1 MFVWTK
7 EKCLEEA
14 LKYKTKKEFEIGSK
28 MRIMAL
34 TDTDGLTKYAL
45 YGSQSKWIEILGG

>member
-14 LKYKTKKEFEIGSK
+14 LKYKTKKEFEMGSK
-28 MRIMAL
+28 NAYL
-34 TDTDGLTKYAL
+34 C
-45 YGSQSKWIEILGG
+45 